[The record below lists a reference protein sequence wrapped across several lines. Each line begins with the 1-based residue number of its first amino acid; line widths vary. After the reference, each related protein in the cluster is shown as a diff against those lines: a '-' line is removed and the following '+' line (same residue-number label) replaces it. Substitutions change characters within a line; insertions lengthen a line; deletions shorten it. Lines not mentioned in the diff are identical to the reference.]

1 MTTFATARVWTALSG
16 VVAGILYSHHQLPVA
31 LPPIAIV
38 VGLLC
43 VGSRRRRGVRM
54 AGIFFLCVGLAAL
67 RPVPPTDDFPV
78 WGGRLAASYRDALA
92 AALDAA
98 PPRPAGLLA
107 GLTIGD
113 TSGID
118 YWTTEM
124 FRRSGLAHLV
134 AVSGSNVAMVLGAIA
149 VVTTR
154 LPLLVRGAA
163 GAIGLLA
170 YVAVVGPEPSVLR
183 AAGMGF
189 VGLIAYVSGR
199 QAMSL
204 NSLGIAVIV
213 VLALNPALLFS
224 VGLQLSVAATLG
236 IVLWARSLE
245 TRLRRLPA
253 VVRAPMAITLA
264 AQLGVA
270 PLLIITFERI
280 SLVAPVAN
288 LLAAPAVPPATL
300 LGLGAG
306 VAGLI
311 APPVADVVA
320 RLAAP
325 FAQWILW
332 VSDETGAWSWASAD
346 VPARWGWVL
355 AAPVVIAMMVIA
367 VRTVRPP
374 GYVVEHGGMAMG
386 APRPQ
391 RERSPFERGVRVE
404 GSRRG
409 MDGAGLGRASR

>member
-1 MTTFATARVWTALSG
+1 MTTRATARVWSALAG
-16 VVAGILYSHHQLPVA
+16 VVIGILYSHHQLRSVA
-31 LPPIAIV
+31 PQICIV
-38 VGLLC
+38 GGLLC
-43 VGSRRRRGVRM
+43 VLSRRGRGVRM
-54 AGIFFLCVGLAAL
+54 AGILLLSAGLAAS
-67 RPVPPTDDFPV
+67 RPVPPTDGFQV
-78 WGGRLAASYRDALA
+78 WGGHAAGLYRDSLA
-92 AALDAA
+92 AALEAA
-98 PPRPAGLLA
+98 PDRPAALLA

-118 YWTTEM
+118 LWTTEM

-154 LPLLVRGAA
+154 LPLYVRGGA
-163 GAIGLLA
+163 GAVGLLG

-183 AAGMGF
+183 AAGMGL

-204 NSLGIAVIV
+204 NSLGIAVIA

-224 VGLQLSVAATLG
+224 VGLQLSFAATLG
-236 IVLWARSLE
+236 IVVWARSLE
-245 TRLRRLPA
+245 ARLHFLPG

-280 SLVAPVAN
+280 SVVAPVAN

-306 VAGLI
+306 MAGAI
-311 APPVADVVA
+311 APGVGEVVA
-320 RLAAP
+320 KLAAP

-332 VSDETGAWSWASAD
+332 VSDETGAWSWASVD
-346 VPARWGWVL
+346 VSALWGWVL
-355 AAPVVIAMMVIA
+355 AAPVAVTMLVVA
-367 VRTVRPP
+367 VRAVRPP
-374 GYVVEHGGMAMG
+374 GYVVDHGGLAMG
-386 APRPQ
+386 ASRPQ
-391 RERSPFERGVRVE
+391 RERSPFERGLPVQR
-404 GSRRG
+404 GSRG
-409 MDGAGLGRASR
+409 MDGAGLVRAPR